1 MTCCRPSTTFSVAVS
16 CIVTSSRTTLGSPSV
31 AARARS
37 GSSCYL
43 TSRSPPSRWTPST
56 SAPGRTWIHSL
67 AAAIG
72 APGIRQPNDMRLA
85 VTLYEM
91 ATARRP
97 EYGAGA
103 HPGFT
108 DADATIEPE
117 LFDRSYAPG
126 LAEFFRIA
134 LNRDAVQRYDTAE
147 AMRRAWDAVFAQP
160 TTLAAEPVVA
170 RITRDTPVGAAPLS
184 PQVLAVLER
193 LGAATVGAAT
203 DLSPAQVTWLPGIG
217 TATRLKLR
225 EELDKLARQ
234 VSESTKEQ
242 PTEPTLLD
250 RVAADLVPETVDRN
264 LAETLLGLGE
274 SNGGAWTSLRDA
286 AKALGREQ
294 RAVRESMSKLER
306 HWVGLDGMRELRD
319 TITEVVESVGGV
331 ASARHCATALLDFKG
346 STVEEPL
353 RSRLAEAVLRA
364 AVDAELADPDLDG
377 DPRLVYSRE
386 RHGILIAAGPSHADQ
401 GPSTADRLEWAVRLG
416 RAADELAGA
425 DPLPVPASV
434 IDSLR
439 AVQPPGDDRS
449 LSSVPGAPC
458 RRCGH
463 RIADRRCDVPVG
475 DLPARLGLG
484 SCTPVGCR
492 NALWRHRHHARRRG

>member
-1 MTCCRPSTTFSVAVS
+1 
-16 CIVTSSRTTLGSPSV
+16 
-31 AARARS
+31 
-37 GSSCYL
+37 
-43 TSRSPPSRWTPST
+43 
-56 SAPGRTWIHSL
+56 
-67 AAAIG
+67 
-72 APGIRQPNDMRLA
+72 
-85 VTLYEM
+85 
-91 ATARRP
+91 
-97 EYGAGA
+97 
-103 HPGFT
+103 
-108 DADATIEPE
+108 
-117 LFDRSYAPG
+117 
-126 LAEFFRIA
+126 
-134 LNRDAVQRYDTAE
+134 
-147 AMRRAWDAVFAQP
+147 MRRAWDAVFAQP
-160 TTLAAEPVVA
+160 HHSGSRTRSRADHPGYASRSSAAV
-170 RITRDTPVGAAPLS
+170 

-234 VSESTKEQ
+234 VSEATKEQ

-294 RAVRESMSKLER
+294 RTVRESMSKLEQ

-319 TITEVVESVGGV
+319 TITEVVESVGGI

-386 RHGILIAAGPSHADQ
+386 RHGILIAAGPSQADQ

-439 AVQPPGDDRS
+439 AVQPPGATDPLWCSRS
-449 LSSVPGAPC
+449 A
-458 RRCGH
+458 
-463 RIADRRCDVPVG
+463 
-475 DLPARLGLG
+475 
-484 SCTPVGCR
+484 
-492 NALWRHRHHARRRG
+492 